1 MLYFA
6 SLQENGVYQSIH
18 FLTHFSVAGF
28 LEPITQER
36 VRIYPGHVASET
48 QSKHKE
54 ENQSFTLY
62 SQIRFSS

>member
-6 SLQENGVYQSIH
+6 SLQENGFYQSIN

-28 LEPITQER
+28 LEPITQKR

-54 ENQSFTLY
+54 ENQSFTPN
-62 SQIRFSS
+62 